1 MHKIKILPRNDNT
14 NGWSKIIK
22 QRIPSTHLQEDL
34 HVDWVIVGGGLAGLA
49 AARRLA
55 EHRPSDKIAIL
66 EAGVVGEGAQGRNS
80 GFAIDIPHNVGSS
93 VGELNHAQRHLR
105 LARSA
110 ISYLKAQVDKYN
122 IDCDWSETGKF
133 HAAVSTKGIE
143 NILLPTLQTLESLN
157 EPFEWLQGAKLHET
171 LGFKHFNAAIY
182 TPGTVLLNPAAL
194 CHGLANNLPSN
205 VLLYENT
212 PVTHFSHKPSI
223 IIKTPHAYVRANKM
237 ILTVNAFTEQFG
249 VCKERLIPIAAHAS
263 LSRPLNTEE
272 QKALSGLNTWGLTP
286 ANAFV
291 GITMRRTNDQRILI
305 RQHMEYEPKLYKTDK
320 SRERVKQQHQK
331 LFNERFPMLPNVTME
346 HTWTGMLCISRNGT
360 QGFGLVA
367 PNIYVATCQNGA
379 GLTKGTYAG
388 MLIADK
394 ACNIQNPL
402 IEDIEAMGSP
412 SRLPPRPFLDAGIRV
427 RFAWELWQAR
437 HEA

>member
-143 NILLPTLQTLESLN
+143 NLLLPTLQTLESLH

-182 TPGTVLLNPAAL
+182 
-194 CHGLANNLPSN
+194 
-205 VLLYENT
+205 
-212 PVTHFSHKPSI
+212 
-223 IIKTPHAYVRANKM
+223 
-237 ILTVNAFTEQFG
+237 
-249 VCKERLIPIAAHAS
+249 
-263 LSRPLNTEE
+263 
-272 QKALSGLNTWGLTP
+272 
-286 ANAFV
+286 
-291 GITMRRTNDQRILI
+291 
-305 RQHMEYEPKLYKTDK
+305 
-320 SRERVKQQHQK
+320 
-331 LFNERFPMLPNVTME
+331 
-346 HTWTGMLCISRNGT
+346 
-360 QGFGLVA
+360 
-367 PNIYVATCQNGA
+367 
-379 GLTKGTYAG
+379 
-388 MLIADK
+388 
-394 ACNIQNPL
+394 
-402 IEDIEAMGSP
+402 
-412 SRLPPRPFLDAGIRV
+412 
-427 RFAWELWQAR
+427 
-437 HEA
+437 